1 MKRLCTFFLMVF
13 GVLAAAIVPAA
24 ADEVACP
31 VGQVRTEITTN
42 LPDPWWQT
50 PQVGNLQSTRVG
62 EVGGET
68 TLICEYWAYGH
79 TVSVM
84 RHPPENM
91 TNCNAHEGGFTCQR
105 QLIVTPLPIPLPGN
119 LPGGVIGN
127 PVLPDDEDDDSDA
140 GGAGTY
146 RAGVLEIPQ
155 TWQADFDSGQVGEG
169 TADIWFHAITET
181 ERYIEP
187 RNGALIGLFAATGG
201 MSEAN
206 CISTPKS
213 GNRIPISATSRGTR
227 ICYVTSDGR
236 NGFFRLRQDVG
247 ASPGTLDVRFRTWD

>member
-1 MKRLCTFFLMVF
+1 MKRLCTFLLVAF
-13 GVLAAAIVPAA
+13 GALAAMAAPAA
-24 ADEVACP
+24 ADEVTCP
-31 VGQVRTEITTN
+31 VNQVRTEITTS

-68 TLICEYWAYGH
+68 TLICEYWAYGD

-84 RHPPENM
+84 RRPPEN
-91 TNCNAHEGGFTCQR
+91 TFNCSAHDGGFTCQR
-105 QLIVTPLPIPLPGN
+105 QLIATPLPIPLPGI
-119 LPGGVIGN
+119 IGTGS
-127 PVLPDDEDDDSDA
+127 DDSDDE
-140 GGAGTY
+140 GDSGSGA
-146 RAGVLEIPQ
+146 AGVYRSGTLEIPQ

-169 TADIWFHAITET
+169 TADIWFHAITAT

-187 RNGALIGLFAATGG
+187 RNGAQIGIYASGGG

-206 CISTPKS
+206 CISSPKS
-213 GNRIPISATSRGTR
+213 GNRISIDSVSRGTR

-247 ASPGTLDVRFRTWD
+247 ASPGTLDVRFRTWN

>member
-1 MKRLCTFFLMVF
+1 MKKLSIHLIS
-13 GVLAAAIVPAA
+13 LAAAMAFFAAPAA

-31 VGQVRTEITTN
+31 VDQVRTEITTT

-50 PQVGNLQSTRVG
+50 PQVGSLQDTRVG

-68 TLICEYWAYGH
+68 TLICEYWAYGT

-91 TNCNAHEGGFTCQR
+91 VNCTAHEGGFTCQR
-105 QLIVTPLPIPLPGN
+105 QLIATPLPIPIP
-119 LPGGVIGN
+119 LPGGVLS
-127 PVLPDDEDDDSDA
+127 PEPAESPSAV
-140 GGAGTY
+140 Y
-146 RAGVLEIPQ
+146 RAGSLSIPQ

-169 TADIWFHAITET
+169 TADIWFHAVTAT

-187 RNGALIGLFAATGG
+187 RNGAQIGIYAGGTG
-201 MSEAN
+201 MSEEQCAA
-206 CISTPKS
+206 TPKS
-213 GNRIPISATSRGTR
+213 SNRIPIASAPEGSR

-236 NGFFRLRQDVG
+236 QGFFRVLQPVG
-247 ASPGTLDVRFRTWD
+247 ESPGTLQVHYRTWE

>member
-1 MKRLCTFFLMVF
+1 MKQLCTLLLATLGAMAA
-13 GVLAAAIVPAA
+13 LAAPAL

-31 VGQVRTEITTN
+31 VNQVRTEITTS
-42 LPDPWWQT
+42 LSDPWWQT
-50 PQVGNLQSTRVG
+50 PQVGNLQNTRIG

-68 TLICEYWAYGH
+68 TLICEYWAYGT

-84 RHPPENM
+84 RHPPEN
-91 TNCNAHEGGFTCQR
+91 TFNCSAHEGGFTCQR
-105 QLIVTPLPIPLPGN
+105 QLIATPLPIPLPGIF
-119 LPGGVIGN
+119 GTGSDDS
-127 PVLPDDEDDDSDA
+127 DDEDSDS
-140 GGAGTY
+140 GGAGVY
-146 RAGVLEIPQ
+146 RVGTLEIPQ

-187 RNGALIGLFAATGG
+187 RNGALVGIYTGTG
-201 MSEAN
+201 AITEAD
-206 CISTPKS
+206 CISSPKS
-213 GNRIPISATSRGTR
+213 GNRIPIASVHRGSR

-247 ASPGTLDVRFRTWD
+247 ASPGTLDVRFRTWE